1 MLKDR
6 LQQAMDAGQGL
17 TQAGLAGA
25 CGIRPPSVSD
35 WVSGETK
42 TIKGTNLLR
51 GQRAAL
57 PFVGKLGVPIAS
69 RLRCA

>member
-35 WVSGETK
+35 WFSGETK

-51 GQRAAL
+51 ASQYLNVRPEWLAHG
-57 PFVGKLGVPIAS
+57 VGPTPP
-69 RLRCA
+69 